1 MRRSV
6 VTIPFLVL
14 LAAPV
19 SAQVAFD
26 APSLIGPA
34 SPNGLA
40 IYLTNSDPGDGLA
53 GSSLGEGRVGEW
65 TRGAARPL
73 GRGVRRRPGARRRHR
88 HLWGAQSGSGGLG
101 HRHSLMDGRRRGHR

>member
-73 GRGVRRRPGARRRHR
+73 GRGVDGDLA
-88 HLWGAQSGSGGLG
+88 LGGGIDISGVLSRGLED
-101 HRHSLMDGRRRGHR
+101 SDIDIL

>member
-65 TRGAARPL
+65 TGGTARPL
-73 GRGVRRRPGARRRHR
+73 GRGLDGDLALGGGVDI
-88 HLWGAQSGSGGLG
+88 SGVLSRGLG
-101 HRHSLMDGRRRGHR
+101 DSDIDIL

>member
-1 MRRSV
+1 MRRSF

-65 TRGAARPL
+65 TGGTARPL
-73 GRGVRRRPGARRRHR
+73 GRGVDGDLA
-88 HLWGAQSGSGGLG
+88 LGGGIDISGVLSRGLG
-101 HRHSLMDGRRRGHR
+101 DSDIDIL

>member
-1 MRRSV
+1 MRRSF

-65 TRGAARPL
+65 TGGTARPL
-73 GRGVRRRPGARRRHR
+73 GRGLDGDLA
-88 HLWGAQSGSGGLG
+88 LGGGIDISGVLSRGLED
-101 HRHSLMDGRRRGHR
+101 SDIDIL

>member
-65 TRGAARPL
+65 TRGAARPW
-73 GRGVRRRPGARRRHR
+73 GRGVDGDLA
-88 HLWGAQSGSGGLG
+88 LGGGIDISGVLS
-101 HRHSLMDGRRRGHR
+101 RGPEDSDIDIL

>member
-1 MRRSV
+1 MRRSF

-65 TRGAARPL
+65 TGGTARPL
-73 GRGVRRRPGARRRHR
+73 GRGLDGDLALGGGVDI
-88 HLWGAQSGSGGLG
+88 SGVLSRGLG
-101 HRHSLMDGRRRGHR
+101 DSDIDIL

>member
-1 MRRSV
+1 MRRSF
-6 VTIPFLVL
+6 VTIPVLVL

-65 TRGAARPL
+65 TWGTARPL
-73 GRGVRRRPGARRRHR
+73 GRGVDGDLA
-88 HLWGAQSGSGGLG
+88 LGGGIDISGVLSRGLED
-101 HRHSLMDGRRRGHR
+101 SDIDIL

>member
-65 TRGAARPL
+65 TWGTVRPL
-73 GRGVRRRPGARRRHR
+73 GRGVDGDLA
-88 HLWGAQSGSGGLG
+88 LGGGIDISGVLSRGLED
-101 HRHSLMDGRRRGHR
+101 SDIDIL

>member
-65 TRGAARPL
+65 TWGTARPL
-73 GRGVRRRPGARRRHR
+73 GRGVDGDLA
-88 HLWGAQSGSGGLG
+88 LGGGIDISGVLSRGLED
-101 HRHSLMDGRRRGHR
+101 SDIDIL

>member
-1 MRRSV
+1 MRRSF

-14 LAAPV
+14 RAAPV

-65 TRGAARPL
+65 TGGTARPL
-73 GRGVRRRPGARRRHR
+73 GRGLDGDLA
-88 HLWGAQSGSGGLG
+88 LGGGIDISGVLSRGLG
-101 HRHSLMDGRRRGHR
+101 DSDIDIL

>member
-1 MRRSV
+1 MRRSF

-65 TRGAARPL
+65 TGGTARPL
-73 GRGVRRRPGARRRHR
+73 GRGVDGDLA
-88 HLWGAQSGSGGLG
+88 LGGGIDISGVLSRGLED
-101 HRHSLMDGRRRGHR
+101 SDIDIL

>member
-65 TRGAARPL
+65 TGGTARPL
-73 GRGVRRRPGARRRHR
+73 GRGVDGDLA
-88 HLWGAQSGSGGLG
+88 LGGGVDISGVLSRGLG
-101 HRHSLMDGRRRGHR
+101 DSDIDIL

>member
-1 MRRSV
+1 MRRSF

-65 TRGAARPL
+65 TWGTARPL
-73 GRGVRRRPGARRRHR
+73 GRGVDGDLA
-88 HLWGAQSGSGGLG
+88 LGGGIDISGVLSRGLED
-101 HRHSLMDGRRRGHR
+101 SDIDIL